1 MPDHRKIPTSR
12 LSRLARLATVGA
24 RAGASAVLGGTGRG
38 AAEQA
43 AEVLGTMRGLAAK
56 MGQMA
61 SYVDGVIPEKQRD
74 AYERA
79 MSVLRSQAPRSS
91 PEEVRKT
98 IETELSASL
107 TELFKEWNDVP
118 IASASIGQVHE
129 ATLHDGRKVAV
140 KVQHHGIQSAVE
152 SDLSNASVLEGFAGA
167 LGGRRFDS
175 KALLAVIKARFREE
189 LDYELEARRL
199 LAFRELHAG
208 DPTIEIP
215 ELVASHSST
224 RVLTTMFVRGKS
236 FEEAC
241 ASSADERRAWAA
253 TLWRFVFKGNLVL
266 GMFNADPHPGNYF
279 FQEGGKVAFIDYGC
293 VQELTPFHRDW
304 ACAVHKAALAGDEQA
319 FRDGLSKLIG
329 AKPGRLEALA
339 QAYTRVC
346 FEPLFASPYRMTRE
360 YAGSLVSGMKDMAS
374 EAAKVPES
382 EFFTMPPH
390 MLFLNRLQF
399 GFYSVLARLDVEC
412 DYAAVE
418 AAFLGVP
425 GGSGSRHH

>member
-1 MPDHRKIPTSR
+1 MTEHRKIPTSR
-12 LSRLARLATVGA
+12 LSRFARLATVGA
-24 RAGASAVLGGTGRG
+24 RAGASAVMGGKGRG

-61 SYVDGVIPEKQRD
+61 SYVDGVIPEGQRD
-74 AYERA
+74 TYEKA

-91 PEEVRKT
+91 PAEVHRT
-98 IETELSASL
+98 VETELSGTLTSL
-107 TELFKEWNDVP
+107 FAEWNESP

-140 KVQHHGIQSAVE
+140 KVQHEGIHGAIE
-152 SDLSNASVLEGFAGA
+152 SDLSNASVLEGLAGA
-167 LGGRRFDS
+167 MGGRRFDS
-175 KALLAVIKARFREE
+175 KTLLSVIKARFREE
-189 LDYELEARRL
+189 LDYELEGRRL
-199 LAFRELHAG
+199 VAFRELHAG

-215 ELVASHSST
+215 ELVTSHSRR
-224 RVLTTMFVRGKS
+224 RVLTTTFVRGKS

-241 ASSADERRAWAA
+241 ESSEEERRAWSE

-279 FQEGGKVAFIDYGC
+279 FQEGGKVAFVDYGC
-293 VQELTPFHRDW
+293 VQELTPFHRQW
-304 ACAVHKAALAGDEQA
+304 ACVVHRAAIAGDEKA
-319 FRDGLSKLIG
+319 FKDGVNQLIG
-329 AKPGRLEALA
+329 ARPGKLSDLA
-339 QAYTRVC
+339 QDYTRVC

-360 YAGSLVSGMKDMAS
+360 YAGSLVSGMKSMAK
-374 EAAKVPES
+374 EASKVPES

-399 GFYSVLARLDVEC
+399 GFYSVLARLDVDC

-418 AAFLGVP
+418 AAFLG
-425 GGSGSRHH
+425 